1 VTDQPSA
8 AVLYELV
15 GHLPRGE
22 MAAVGEALA
31 GTNPAGSLIEVLG
44 IVPTHAGPGACR
56 VEMLIGPQHL
66 NMRGIVQGGA
76 VVALADAAAGW
87 ASYATVPSGRFTTI
101 DLAVNFLRS
110 ARLGDRLVAIAR
122 PVHLGRRLLVL
133 EVMVHRDGDGDG
145 SAGNAA
151 GADDPA
157 RSAIA
162 RVGCTQMALE

>member
-1 VTDQPSA
+1 MIDI
-8 AVLYELV
+8 
-15 GHLPRGE
+15 
-22 MAAVGEALA
+22 GEALA
-31 GTNPAGSLIEVLG
+31 GTNPTGSLIEVFG

-101 DLAVNFLRS
+101 DLTVNFLRP
-110 ARLGDRLVAIAR
+110 ARLGDLLVALAR

-133 EVMVHRDGDGDG
+133 EVMVHRDGNGDAPVG
-145 SAGNAA
+145 SAA
-151 GADDPA
+151 GVDGTA
-157 RSAIA
+157 RSVIA